1 MKALVM
7 RAPGEYGVEDVKKP
21 VPGFQEV
28 LVRMHS
34 VAICGSDPPLLAGES
49 LKDGLPAYM
58 PFIPGHEGAGVVE
71 TVGSGVTDF
80 KPGDMVAAEAHLGC
94 GHCANCRMGR
104 YNLCLNFG
112 IREQG
117 HKQYGFTAQGCY
129 AQYCVYH
136 IRAVH
141 HIPDGLTCE
150 HGAMA
155 DTMATALHGIES
167 VGIRPGGL
175 TAVMGCGPVGMS
187 AMLLAKAMGSRVILC
202 SICQF

>member
-71 TVGSGVTDF
+71 TRSEERRVG
-80 KPGDMVAAEAHLGC
+80 KE
-94 GHCANCRMGR
+94 CRSR
-104 YNLCLNFG
+104 WSP
-112 IREQG
+112 
-117 HKQYGFTAQGCY
+117 
-129 AQYCVYH
+129 YH
-136 IRAVH
+136 
-141 HIPDGLTCE
+141 
-150 HGAMA
+150 
-155 DTMATALHGIES
+155 
-167 VGIRPGGL
+167 
-175 TAVMGCGPVGMS
+175 
-187 AMLLAKAMGSRVILC
+187 
-202 SICQF
+202 

>member
-80 KPGDMVAAEAHLGC
+80 KPGIWWRQRPILG
-94 GHCANCRMGR
+94 
-104 YNLCLNFG
+104 
-112 IREQG
+112 
-117 HKQYGFTAQGCY
+117 
-129 AQYCVYH
+129 
-136 IRAVH
+136 
-141 HIPDGLTCE
+141 
-150 HGAMA
+150 A
-155 DTMATALHGIES
+155 DTAPTAGWGGITCAL
-167 VGIRPGGL
+167 I
-175 TAVMGCGPVGMS
+175 S
-187 AMLLAKAMGSRVILC
+187 ASGSRGISSMDLPLRDAMPNTV
-202 SICQF
+202 SITYGPSIIFPTA

>member
-71 TVGSGVTDF
+71 AAGSGVTDF

-112 IREQG
+112 SREQG

-150 HGAMA
+150 
-155 DTMATALHGIES
+155 
-167 VGIRPGGL
+167 
-175 TAVMGCGPVGMS
+175 
-187 AMLLAKAMGSRVILC
+187 
-202 SICQF
+202 Q

>member
-80 KPGDMVAAEAHLGC
+80 KPGDMVAAEDTAPTAGW
-94 GHCANCRMGR
+94 GGITCA
-104 YNLCLNFG
+104 L
-112 IREQG
+112 I
-117 HKQYGFTAQGCY
+117 
-129 AQYCVYH
+129 
-136 IRAVH
+136 
-141 HIPDGLTCE
+141 
-150 HGAMA
+150 
-155 DTMATALHGIES
+155 
-167 VGIRPGGL
+167 
-175 TAVMGCGPVGMS
+175 S
-187 AMLLAKAMGSRVILC
+187 ASGSRGISSMDLPLRDAMPNTV
-202 SICQF
+202 SITYGPSIIFPTA

>member
-167 VGIRPGGL
+167 VGIRP
-175 TAVMGCGPVGMS
+175 
-187 AMLLAKAMGSRVILC
+187 
-202 SICQF
+202 

>member
-49 LKDGLPAYM
+49 LKDDLPAYM

-71 TVGSGVTDF
+71 AAGSGVTDF

-104 YNLCLNFG
+104 YNPVSYT
-112 IREQG
+112 
-117 HKQYGFTAQGCY
+117 H
-129 AQYCVYH
+129 
-136 IRAVH
+136 
-141 HIPDGLTCE
+141 LTLP
-150 HGAMA
+150 
-155 DTMATALHGIES
+155 T
-167 VGIRPGGL
+167 
-175 TAVMGCGPVGMS
+175 
-187 AMLLAKAMGSRVILC
+187 KA
-202 SICQF
+202 